1 MFKIFIAESILRR
14 ITPERGK
21 KPSAN
26 CSHLLAI
33 MRKLKKI
40 YVSSESSDISW
51 TETIKANLGLT
62 IDFSKS
68 DYIKNIPLHPET
80 VLRNPSSV
88 FVLDISIIEAEKIQ
102 MSYGVIC
109 LCNENLYL
117 NKLIDTNDEQ
127 TTSEGEPMGEGW
139 PTVLRSVVSLPSNTL
154 LLSDRY
160 LFSCV
165 NPRFGEGFANVKSIL
180 DTLLPEKFLGEYHVI
195 VIFDDENK
203 HPSYTFNEIAT
214 QLETIKHE
222 LRRDYPIL
230 MEVLGITPDC
240 EIYTKFH
247 NRRIISNYYIIKVEH
262 KLAAF
267 NGNEGTSI
275 QTITPQVLFTLD
287 SLNNR
292 STPPLKS
299 IDHVTAALRSFS
311 NSVSKYINPSVYGY
325 ALNGTRMVKCSGIKN
340 RILK

>member
-1 MFKIFIAESILRR
+1 MFKIFITESILRR
-14 ITPERGK
+14 ITPGRNE
-21 KPSAN
+21 KPHAD
-26 CSHLLAI
+26 CSHLFSI
-33 MRKLKKI
+33 MKKLKKI

-51 TETIKANLGLT
+51 TNTIKANHGLT

-80 VLRNPSSV
+80 VLRNPSSI

-102 MSYGVIC
+102 KSYGVIC
-109 LCNENLYL
+109 LCNQNLYL

-139 PTVLRSVVSLPSNTL
+139 PTVLRSVSSLPSNTL

-160 LFSCV
+160 LFSCI

-180 DTLLPEKFLGEYHVI
+180 DVLLPEKFLGEYHVI
-195 VIFDDENK
+195 VIFDNENK
-203 HPSYTFNEIAT
+203 HPSYSFDEIVT
-214 QLETIKHE
+214 QLDSLKQK

-247 NRRIISNYYIIKVEH
+247 NRRIVSNYYIIKVEH

-267 NGNEGTSI
+267 NGNEGTSL

-287 SLNNR
+287 SLSNR

-299 IDHVTAALRSFS
+299 IDHVTAALRAFS
-311 NSVSKYINPSVYGY
+311 NSASKYLDPSVYRY
-325 ALNGTRMVKCSGIKN
+325 ALNGTQVLKCMGIKN